1 VRTPPTLLRI
11 LVEAAVVLGLHA
23 AAHWGMVESR
33 LLERVLSPT
42 GDSGMHVTA
51 AACFLLLRLFVLLL
65 LPGWVLAR
73 VWLWATSPRPRN
85 DIPR

>member
-1 VRTPPTLLRI
+1 MRKPPTLVRI
-11 LVEAAVVLGLHA
+11 LVEGAAVVLLHA
-23 AAHWGMVESR
+23 GAHWGMVESQ

-42 GDSGMHVTA
+42 GDSALHVSA

-73 VWLWATSPRPRN
+73 AWLLATSARGRETTPG
-85 DIPR
+85 